1 MARTKKTVPPR
12 KIVAVVWDDAF
23 FDNEV
28 YTEAQR
34 KEIKPN
40 CRIFSVGFMASEDDD
55 EYVILAMD
63 FANDTTY
70 RHVQRIRRE
79 NIREIITLS

>member
-1 MARTKKTVPPR
+1 MSRTKKTVPPR

-28 YTEAQR
+28 YTESQLKDIIPA
-34 KEIKPN
+34 
-40 CRIFSVGFMASEDDD
+40 CRIYSTGFLAHETDD
-55 EYVILAMD
+55 YVVVAMD
-63 FANDTTY
+63 FANDSTY

-79 NIREIITLS
+79 NIREIINLS